1 MTEAPLW
8 IKGRLGTSLYYP
20 LIILQS
26 RNFVNSQNA
35 QMMKKKFFLSNN
47 KRLCYIVFLFSTTV
61 A

>member
-35 QMMKKKFFLSNN
+35 QMMKQKFFLSNN
-47 KRLCYIVFLFSTTV
+47 IACDENIGAFSKVTD
-61 A
+61 